1 MWYLKK
7 GATQLEIKWYQICNI
22 VRNFLP
28 HILCYGSSHGGGGGG
43 ADGAAAGAAGCLLWL
58 IERHPFNY
66 ADSATGA
73 HCSNTLWE
81 GCKNNLANSKSIHAN
96 YLICSY

>member
-7 GATQLEIKWYQICNI
+7 GVTQLEIKWYQICNI

-28 HILCYGSSHGGGGGG
+28 HILCYGSSHGGCGGS
-43 ADGAAAGAAGCLLWL
+43 ADGAAAPAGAAGCLLWL

-73 HCSNTLWE
+73 HCSDTLEE
-81 GCKNNLANSKSIHAN
+81 GL
-96 YLICSY
+96 

>member
-7 GATQLEIKWYQICNI
+7 GAAQLEIKWYQICNI

-28 HILCYGSSHGGGGGG
+28 HILCYGSSHGGGGG
-43 ADGAAAGAAGCLLWL
+43 AATQMVRCAAVGAAGCLLWL

-73 HCSNTLWE
+73 HCSDILGE
-81 GCKNNLANSKSIHAN
+81 GL
-96 YLICSY
+96 